1 MIEHRRSLSLLCNQS
16 LCAMKTIVTLALF
29 ALLLHSVM
37 LAQCE
42 LPETIRYLHGNAIR
56 AAVTT
61 GGDMF
66 WDGRDAQF
74 SLPTLEGQPSTIFAH
89 ELWLG
94 GVSPGGTLKMAYQT
108 YDRSRGRAAFYPGP
122 LEAGAGAPSPEVCR
136 QWDRIW
142 SVKRYEIEAHL
153 ADFADNQVIDNPLPA
168 IMGWPGRG
176 NPYFEDLFGFPLP
189 HDEPGLA
196 PFADIDGDGIYNPL
210 SGDYPAI
217 EELAVLPEQLMW
229 SVFNDL
235 GAPWAEPSD
244 MLGLEIQRTS
254 WALRCS
260 GDSPLNQTVFV
271 RYRLINRTFEPID
284 SLTLGLWMDF
294 DLGCF
299 LDDYIGSAPE
309 QDAFFVYNANPVDQS
324 PCPQGVSP
332 FLGDPPVQAV
342 AMLSHPLTSFNY
354 LGGMG
359 GTPFVHREYF
369 RLMNGLFADGNPIME
384 GGTGYQ
390 SGGSITPFAFH
401 GDPNAPAQWSMF
413 QEGFPLA
420 DYRCVGSAA
429 LGSLSAGE
437 VVEVDL
443 AYLFV
448 REPGNNHLENVT
460 AMYNQL
466 EALRMGYADGFAVAC
481 QPPALCL
488 DDCVWPGDANADG
501 IANHADLL
509 AIGLNLDATGPVRE
523 GFLSWAPFQADDW
536 TVLGQK
542 HADANGDGVVQV
554 SDLLTLQLN
563 YGQVRPDYVEMAAY
577 PVGTELSASAVFPN
591 GNQGL
596 TAGSSMLTRI
606 SLAEVPGLKGLSF
619 SLEYDPRLFDVPGGF
634 FVSTDLF
641 RLHAFDTARG
651 HLDFAH
657 YAAGDGAVISAAG
670 AYEIFTMPVRAVLS
684 QPVPSD
690 TTYLRFK
697 NVVAIREDGSHIP
710 IGGMDMMATFQ
721 GVIISDAPE
730 AQAPPLRLFPNPT
743 DGVVK
748 LDFPGQRVGWVA
760 VLNAAGQQLR
770 FWPGPFFDHC
780 QLDLQALPAGVYFVR
795 MERGG
800 EAIMQKVVRR

>member
-1 MIEHRRSLSLLCNQS
+1 
-16 LCAMKTIVTLALF
+16 MKTIITLTLSAV
-29 ALLLHSVM
+29 LLHPSL
-37 LAQCE
+37 LAQCN
-42 LPETIRYLHGNAIR
+42 LPETIRYLYGNAIR

-66 WDGRDAQF
+66 WDGNNAQF
-74 SLPTLEGQPSTIFAH
+74 SLPALEGQPSTIFAQ

-108 YDRSRGRAAFYPGP
+108 YDRALGRATFYPGP
-122 LEAGAGAPSPEVCR
+122 LEAGAGAPSPEVCW

-153 ADFADNQVIDNPLPA
+153 ADFAENQVIDNPLLA

-176 NPYFEDLFGFPLP
+176 NPYFESIFGFPLP
-189 HDEPGLA
+189 QDEQGLA
-196 PFADIDGDGIYNPL
+196 PFADIDGDGIYDPL
-210 SGDYPAI
+210 AGDYPAI
-217 EELAVLPEQLMW
+217 EEFAVLPEQLMW

-235 GAPWAEPSD
+235 GAPWVEPSN

-254 WALRCS
+254 WVLRCS

-271 RYRLINRTFEPID
+271 RYNLINRTFEPID
-284 SLTLGLWMDF
+284 SLTLGLWTDF
-294 DLGCF
+294 DLGCY

-324 PCPQGVSP
+324 PCPQGVPS
-332 FLGDPPVQAV
+332 FIGDPPVQAV
-342 AMLSHPLTSFNY
+342 AMLSHPLSSFNY

-359 GTPFVHREYF
+359 GMPFSHREHF
-369 RLMNGLFADGNPIME
+369 RLMNGLFADGNSIME

-390 SGGSITPFAFH
+390 SGGAITPFAFH
-401 GDPNAPAQWSMF
+401 GDPGDPAQWSMF
-413 QEGFPLA
+413 QEALPLV

-429 LGSLSAGE
+429 LGSLSPGE
-437 VVEVDL
+437 VVKVDL

-466 EALRMGYADGFAVAC
+466 EALRMDYTDGFAAAC
-481 QPPALCL
+481 QPPALCF

-509 AIGLNLDATGPVRE
+509 TIGLNLDATGPARE
-523 GFLSWAPFQADDW
+523 GFLHWAPFPADAW
-536 TVLGQK
+536 AVPGQK
-542 HADANGDGVVQV
+542 HADADGNGVVQA
-554 SDLLTLQLN
+554 SDLLALQLN
-563 YGQVRPDYVEMAAY
+563 YGQTRPDYVEMAEY
-577 PVGTELSASAVFPN
+577 PVGPELSVSAVFPN

-596 TAGSSMLTRI
+596 TAGSSMFTRI
-606 SLAEVPGLKGLSF
+606 SLAEVQGLKGLSF
-619 SLEYDPRLFDVPGGF
+619 SLEYDPRLFEVPDDF

-641 RLHAFDTARG
+641 RLRAFNQARA

-657 YAAGDGAVISAAG
+657 YAPGDGAVIGAAG
-670 AYEIFTMPVRAVLS
+670 TYEFFVMPVRAVLN

-697 NVVAIREDGSHIP
+697 NVVAVREDGTRIP

-730 AQAPPLRLFPNPT
+730 ALVPPLRLFPNPT
-743 DGVVK
+743 DGMVQ
-748 LDFPGQRVGWVA
+748 LDFPGQRLGWIA
-760 VLNAAGQQLR
+760 VFNAAGQQLQ
-770 FWPGPFFDHC
+770 FQTGPFFDQH
-780 QLDLQALPAGVYFVR
+780 QLDLQGLPAGIYFVR
-795 MERGG
+795 MERAG